1 MSPNNRLNHKC
12 RRTIDSTINIVEGL
26 AQQQL
31 NIVEGLAQ
39 QQLSIKFEIK
49 SYTLFYLTSSNNW
62 LKNQV
67 GRTIHPTVN
76 IS

>member
-1 MSPNNRLNHKC
+1 MAYVSSNDLLNKQC
-12 RRTIDSTINIVEGL
+12 RRTIDSTI
-26 AQQQL
+26 

>member
-1 MSPNNRLNHKC
+1 
-12 RRTIDSTINIVEGL
+12 IVEGL
-26 AQQQL
+26 AQ
-31 NIVEGLAQ
+31 Q

-62 LKNQV
+62 LKNKV
-67 GRTIHPTVN
+67 GRTIYPTVN